1 MYPACARRSMWTG
14 KGEKAAFPFLP
25 GPLSVFPMGQGQVQL
40 EDQGWCGDSEPP
52 LPAFS
57 LSAPIRGPGLHG
69 GKEGGASPS
78 APDQRFFQQR
88 TQGSSMLA
96 LASASL
102 SPCMIVVT
110 ELLGSNGLFSILI

>member
-1 MYPACARRSMWTG
+1 MCPAFACRTC

-40 EDQGWCGDSEPP
+40 EDHGWCGDSEPP

-57 LSAPIRGPGLHG
+57 LAPIRGPGLHG

-78 APDQRFFQQR
+78 APDQRFFQQKGHR
-88 TQGSSMLA
+88 DQA
-96 LASASL
+96 
-102 SPCMIVVT
+102 C
-110 ELLGSNGLFSILI
+110 